1 MSNIQASTHLSLI
14 ASARRRALARLWVV
28 IPLLVFCGIATL
40 LLVRLGAGDPS
51 LVPSALIGRSV
62 PQFALKPLEGLSTS
76 GPPGLSS
83 ADLRGGHVTILNVF
97 ASWCVECREE
107 EGALMALAS
116 DPTLQRDGVKLSGI
130 LYKDDPKSALAYLAA
145 HGNPFAQVGTDRSG
159 RTGIDFGVYGVPET
173 YVIKGDGT
181 IVYKLA
187 GGISDATRPG
197 LMDAIAEAERP

>member
-1 MSNIQASTHLSLI
+1 MSNIPASIHLSS
-14 ASARRRALARLWVV
+14 SATPPRRRVARLWVV
-28 IPLLVFCGIATL
+28 IPLLVFCGIAAL

-83 ADLRGGHVTILNVF
+83 ADLRRGHVTILNVF

-116 DPTLQRDGVKLSGI
+116 DPTLQRRGVKLTGI
-130 LYKDDPKSALAYLAA
+130 VYKDDPKMRWPISSLTATRSHRSALTA
-145 HGNPFAQVGTDRSG
+145 R
-159 RTGIDFGVYGVPET
+159 
-173 YVIKGDGT
+173 
-181 IVYKLA
+181 
-187 GGISDATRPG
+187 
-197 LMDAIAEAERP
+197 AERESISVSMAFPRPT

>member
-1 MSNIQASTHLSLI
+1 MSNIPASIHLSS
-14 ASARRRALARLWVV
+14 SATPPRRRVARLWVV
-28 IPLLVFCGIATL
+28 IPLLVFCGIAAL

-83 ADLRGGHVTILNVF
+83 ADLRRGHVTILNVF

-116 DPTLQRDGVKLSGI
+116 DPTLQRRGVKLTGI
-130 LYKDDPKSALAYLAA
+130 VYKDDPKNALAYLVA

-181 IVYKLA
+181 IAYKLV
-187 GGISDATRPG
+187 GGISDASRPG
-197 LMDAIAEAERP
+197 LMAAIVEAARP